1 MCGFHSYENRTTAI
15 RVPGGAPKARRIEH
29 RVAGGDANPYLM
41 IAAILGAA
49 LTGMEGGK
57 EATNPISG
65 NSYEV
70 KGTSIINDWK
80 SAIQCFSSSEKI
92 KGIFDPL
99 LIRSFIDC
107 KTQEFNYFNTKSV
120 DEIKQI
126 TINAI

>member
-1 MCGFHSYENRTTAI
+1 MAI
-15 RVPGGAPKARRIEH
+15 RIPGGKPSARRIEH

-49 LTGMEGGK
+49 LKGIQKGK

-65 NSYEV
+65 NGYEAE
-70 KGTSIINDWK
+70 GTSIIKDWN

-92 KGIFDPL
+92 KEIFDPL

-107 KTQEFNYFNTKSV
+107 KMQEFNYFSNKSV

>member
-1 MCGFHSYENRTTAI
+1 MTKGLCGL
-15 RVPGGAPKARRIEH
+15 
-29 RVAGGDANPYLM
+29 ANF
-41 IAAILGAA
+41 
-49 LTGMEGGK
+49 
-57 EATNPISG
+57 G
-65 NSYEV
+65 NTCYM
-70 KGTSIINDWK
+70 N